1 MISEFQVS
9 TVAYNLVSPTVPL
22 DEIFFP
28 SVVVCNMNTLR
39 KSFVFSM
46 LRDRNLKDLKVDY
59 EELRRLF
66 HLVFIDGG
74 DDDLSGREK
83 EIIRSKN

>member
-1 MISEFQVS
+1 
-9 TVAYNLVSPTVPL
+9 
-22 DEIFFP
+22 
-28 SVVVCNMNTLR
+28 MNTLR

-46 LRDRNLKDLKVDY
+46 LRDKNLRDLKVDY